1 MTTETTSEEAF
12 LLLDEA
18 RPTFA
23 EPWEAQVFSLVV
35 ELNRRGLVTWS
46 DWASR
51 LAFEISNAKDRGD
64 PDRGDTYYG
73 HWLATLEQ
81 ILLERSLMSEPEMAD
96 RVDQWRRA
104 YLNTPHGKPIEL
116 AAGLS

>member
-1 MTTETTSEEAF
+1 MTTETTSDEAF

-35 ELNRRGLVTWS
+35 ELNRQGLFTWS

-51 LAFEISNAKDRGD
+51 LAFEISRAKDRATPTSVTPIMATGWLHSSRSYWK
-64 PDRGDTYYG
+64 DR
-73 HWLATLEQ
+73 
-81 ILLERSLMSEPEMAD
+81 
-96 RVDQWRRA
+96 
-104 YLNTPHGKPIEL
+104 
-116 AAGLS
+116 